1 MPAFLV
7 VGYKNMELGIF
18 SDKDPK
24 VAIIKRA
31 IRQDLI
37 RLFEEGVDWLI
48 FQGNLG
54 FETWCLEVASELK
67 DDYGVQLACI
77 FPFADIGSR
86 WSEANQL
93 VLTRFKQLDYVNH
106 SFKAYENPSQLR
118 QHQDFLIKNS
128 RGVYIFYDPE
138 HETKLRYFDQ
148 RMKAE
153 DSYEVVRLDFERLN
167 EVASEEE

>member
-7 VGYKNMELGIF
+7 AGYKNMELGIF

-24 VAIIKRA
+24 VLIIKKT
-31 IRQDLI
+31 IRKDLI

-54 FETWCLEVASELK
+54 FEAWCLEVALELK

-77 FPFADIGSR
+77 LPFADTGAS

-93 VLTRFKQLDYVNH
+93 VLARFKQVDYVNH
-106 SFKAYENPSQLR
+106 SFATYENPSQLR

-128 RGVYIFYDPE
+128 QGVYLFYDSE

-148 RMKAE
+148 RIKE
-153 DSYEVVRLDFERLN
+153 EESYEVVRLDFDRLN
-167 EVASEEE
+167 EVASEET